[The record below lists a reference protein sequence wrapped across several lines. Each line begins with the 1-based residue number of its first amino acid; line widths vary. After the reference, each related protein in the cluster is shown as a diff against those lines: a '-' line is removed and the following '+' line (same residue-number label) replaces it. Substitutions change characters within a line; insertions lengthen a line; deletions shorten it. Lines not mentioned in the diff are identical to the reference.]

1 MKTNTKPGRNSRAGA
16 EYQEAIFLMKLKRSY
31 KLQLQA
37 IDVDL
42 RGIQRLSRKVV
53 LLAQKDIELID
64 SENNSWIK
72 GA

>member
-16 EYQEAIFLMKLKRSY
+16 EYQETIFLMKLKRSY

-37 IDVDL
+37 IDLDL

-64 SENNSWIK
+64 SENNS
-72 GA
+72 